1 MKSAQNEE
9 LSLRLQGLE
18 QTVLAFTK
26 EKDQSMQRLIE
37 LTNMLH
43 KRSVET
49 ENEKKDLRKQIDAI
63 QSDI

>member
-49 ENEKKDLRKQIDAI
+49 ENEKSNLRKQIDAI

>member
-1 MKSAQNEE
+1 LKSAQNEE